1 MMTAQLKPAR
11 NVSELDANQDNS
23 AQNRATEFDLLQ
35 QVDLRQF
42 MQASAVEADEIVDNN
57 TSDETAENISYSI
70 GLLSYASGL
79 FAIAYW
85 VLVAQHFWL
94 IAAGLLAIA
103 FGIKLFLAP
112 IKFLKK
118 SKASALENINAD
130 VQKTDDDFF
139 FSIKM

>member
-11 NVSELDANQDNS
+11 NVRDVNANQEDS
-23 AQNRATEFDLLQ
+23 SQSRATEFDLLQ

-42 MQASAVEADEIVDNN
+42 MQASAAEPDEIVENN
-57 TSDETAENISYSI
+57 TSDETAENISYSL

-112 IKFLKK
+112 IKAVKK
-118 SKASALENINAD
+118 LRPTTLQPIND
-130 VQKTDDDFF
+130 NVQKTDDDFF